1 MNQLLSLLDT
11 FPEAILRLKE
21 GTVSYVNP
29 TARTL
34 LPHLGQ
40 GGRLPSSMDLL
51 NDLTQGSGVF
61 TEAGETWSF
70 SASRIGE
77 ERFILFR
84 PAPLPVLTV
93 RELEGTVRQLRG
105 LLGDVIAEMGPLTAK
120 GAQAPAQAIQADFT
134 RSCHRIARLVGNLDY
149 VRQAAAGEVEFRQE
163 RVDLAK
169 LCGDLARE
177 AGDLLRGVNTD
188 LWYDAQ
194 LATVLIPG
202 DPGLLQRLLLGLIAN
217 SAQAA
222 KGGSVTLSLSVREDR
237 AVLSLSDSGEALA
250 GRRKDA
256 LLRREEGGKIPLP
269 GQGAGLGLSIARD
282 IVALHRG
289 AMLIDL
295 GGEDRP
301 SILISLPTGPLPLGV
316 TVRSP
321 AAADLS
327 GGLDPLLVELSDV
340 LSSEPYGVEGLE

>member
-1 MNQLLSLLDT
+1 MNHLLSLLEA

-21 GTVSYVNP
+21 GSVLSVNP

-34 LPHLGQ
+34 LPHLEQ
-40 GGRLPSSMDLL
+40 GGGLPSSMALL
-51 NDLTQGSGVF
+51 NSLSRGSGVF
-61 TEAGETWSF
+61 TEAGRVWSF

-77 ERFILFR
+77 ERLILFR
-84 PAPLPVLTV
+84 PAPFPVLTV

-105 LLGDVIAEMGPLTAK
+105 LLGDVMAEMGPLTAK
-120 GAQAPAQAIQADFT
+120 GARAPAQATQADFT
-134 RSCHRIARLVGNLDY
+134 RSCYRMARLVGNLDY
-149 VRQAAAGEVEFRQE
+149 VRQSAAGGVEFRPE

-177 AGDLLRGVNTD
+177 AGDLLRGVDTD

-194 LATVLIPG
+194 LTALLVPG

-222 KGGSVTLSLSVREDR
+222 KGGSVVLSLGTREDR
-237 AVLSLSDSGEALA
+237 AVLSLSDSGGALDDR
-250 GRRKDA
+250 GKDA
-256 LLRREEGGKIPLP
+256 LLQREEGGRIPLP

-289 AMLIDL
+289 SMLVDL
-295 GGEDRP
+295 GEEDRP
-301 SILISLPTGPLPLGV
+301 SILISLPTGPLPPGV

-321 AAADLS
+321 AADLS